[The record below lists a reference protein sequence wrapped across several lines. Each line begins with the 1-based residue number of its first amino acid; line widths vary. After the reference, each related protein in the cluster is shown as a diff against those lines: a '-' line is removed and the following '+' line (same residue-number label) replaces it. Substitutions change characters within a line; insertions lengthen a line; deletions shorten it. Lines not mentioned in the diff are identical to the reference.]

1 MLTLRERALIFRA
14 CWDHPVASCARCRR
28 SFRSIELAGDIWR
41 ALSTLCP
48 TCRLDLTDSMR
59 EHLIAC
65 VVAAGL
71 DAQNVRAEAKAL
83 VEATTALRKEARQ
96 HRDAAAVAR
105 AESEASR
112 QRREDDAKPSEKTIL
127 QHVALVLAD
136 AGRVCARCLA
146 HDDGVTPDD
155 VTQQLQVIAATI
167 SIMVDHGTCR
177 VCGRQ
182 DNVFAFGD
190 GQSAPRRSPERA

>member
-71 DAQNVRAEAKAL
+71 DAQDVRAEAKAL

-112 QRREDDAKPSEKTIL
+112 QRREDDANQSKT
-127 QHVALVLAD
+127 
-136 AGRVCARCLA
+136 
-146 HDDGVTPDD
+146 
-155 VTQQLQVIAATI
+155 TI
-167 SIMVDHGTCR
+167 SQPSSLQMPAASVRAVLPMMT
-177 VCGRQ
+177 V
-182 DNVFAFGD
+182 
-190 GQSAPRRSPERA
+190 SRRTM

>member
-1 MLTLRERALIFRA
+1 
-14 CWDHPVASCARCRR
+14 
-28 SFRSIELAGDIWR
+28 
-41 ALSTLCP
+41 
-48 TCRLDLTDSMR
+48 MR

-136 AGRVCARCLA
+136 AGRVCARC
-146 HDDGVTPDD
+146 VTPDD

-182 DNVFAFGD
+182 VNVFAFGD
-190 GQSAPRRSPERA
+190 GQSAPPRSPERA